1 MGIGPAFAIPPA
13 LQQAHSLPLDAFA
26 YSCCPVGSGAFHGF
40 HYTHT
45 SNDIM
50 KYPVPTPVLLYEQE
64 QININR
70 GLQPRPIVNTQF
82 FPRLLSEAG
91 LKVEDIDVYEIN
103 EAFAS
108 QATMCLSKSIG
119 ENGRVMMLQIE
130 SQRLGSLENL
140 KPSSY

>member
-1 MGIGPAFAIPPA
+1 MPLPHVALLLRVLFMG
-13 LQQAHSLPLDAFA
+13 S
-26 YSCCPVGSGAFHGF
+26 
-40 HYTHT
+40 TT
-45 SNDIM
+45 SA
-50 KYPVPTPVLLYEQE
+50 VPTPVLLYEQE
-64 QININR
+64 QIKINI

>member
-1 MGIGPAFAIPPA
+1 
-13 LQQAHSLPLDAFA
+13 
-26 YSCCPVGSGAFHGF
+26 
-40 HYTHT
+40 
-45 SNDIM
+45 M

-64 QININR
+64 QIKINR
-70 GLQPRPIVNTQF
+70 GLQSRPVV
-82 FPRLLSEAG
+82 LLSEAG

-119 ENGRVMMLQIE
+119 ENGRVMVLQIE
-130 SQRLGSLENL
+130 SQRLGSLEHL